1 MKSKKTPQLNI
12 TIERVNQIK
21 AREEFEEFIL
31 SICEK
36 YKLNYY
42 DLFGI
47 LEAIKMDFQASAEM
61 MEEEK
66 GEDNYKGEEK

>member
-1 MKSKKTPQLNI
+1 MKQQNKKPILNI
-12 TIERVNQIK
+12 TIERINQTE
-21 AREEFEEFIL
+21 ARAKLEEFIL

-47 LEAIKMDFQASAEM
+47 MEAIKMDFQASAETI
-61 MEEEK
+61 EEE
-66 GEDNYKGEEK
+66 EE